1 MSGPKVVRIVTR
13 EEILAICEGHLQR
26 LDQAISAWTAAGKR
40 IGELAQSE
48 IDATHAR
55 RQALAALIATDA
67 FLDLQKRVP
76 EEIAFLHADLKR
88 RRMLAVDKAEQAQKR
103 RRQGRDNAS
112 TLLHS
117 LKSKNVDVPAELE
130 SQLKQIANGG
140 EFANADALLAR
151 AFALIPD
158 GAPREVSEAQRQ
170 LASRLLGDQKV
181 QSVESWKAAQTV
193 VPPQLA
199 RVDRQ
204 IAEAHVFLAAEETT
218 AFTSRLGVIEAE
230 PVEARRNLLL
240 DSLILDLSDAVSRSR
255 KRLAVLAE
263 IQELVAE
270 LRTHDSDGAKAILAR
285 VQRCDDLESIEAV
298 SALLEDCKNAI
309 VAEQQREAAQ
319 ARRAAILQ
327 GLSRLGY
334 EVHEGMSTAWA
345 NEGRI
350 VVKKPSL
357 PGYGVEVGGQ
367 AQASRLQVRAVA
379 LSANR
384 DATRDKDVETIWCGD
399 FGKLQALLAEHGD
412 NLLIERAMGVGQVPL
427 KFVEDS
433 SQGQADIGQRNTYQ
447 GS

>member
-26 LDQAISAWTAAGKR
+26 LDQAISAWTTVGKR
-40 IGELAQSE
+40 IGELTQSE

-55 RQALAALIATDA
+55 RKALAALIATEA

-76 EEIAFLHADLKR
+76 EEIAFLHANLER

-103 RRQGRDNAS
+103 RRQGRDSAS

-117 LKSKNVDVPAELE
+117 LKVKNVDVPAELE
-130 SQLKQIANGG
+130 SQLKKIANGG
-140 EFANADALLAR
+140 ESANADALLAR
-151 AFALIPD
+151 AFALIPTER
-158 GAPREVSEAQRQ
+158 PREVSDAQRQ
-170 LASRLLGDQKV
+170 LASRLQGDQKV

-218 AFTSRLGVIEAE
+218 AFTSRLGVIEGE

-240 DSLILDLSDAVSRSR
+240 DSLILDLSEAVSRSR
-255 KRLAVLAE
+255 KRLAILEE
-263 IQELVAE
+263 IQELAAE
-270 LRTHDSDGAKAILAR
+270 LRTHDSNEAKAILAR
-285 VQRCDDLESIEAV
+285 VQRCDHLESIEAI
-298 SALLEDCKNAI
+298 STLLEDCKNAI

-319 ARRAAILQ
+319 ARRAAILE

-345 NEGRI
+345 NDGRV

-379 LSANR
+379 LTADR

-399 FGKLQALLAEHGD
+399 FGKLQALLAKHGD
-412 NLLIERAMGVGQVPL
+412 NLLIERATGVGQIPL
-427 KFVEDS
+427 KIVDDS
-433 SQGQADIGQRNTYQ
+433 GHEQVDLNQRNTRQ
-447 GS
+447 GY